1 MFKNIITPSLPRERF
16 LRPLYF
22 YVSLY
27 RNEVYTVVIITKNKI
42 IKRIVIITFI
52 LRLYGVILR

>member
-1 MFKNIITPSLPRERF
+1 MFKNIITPSLPREKF

-22 YVSLY
+22 YGSLY
-27 RNEVYTVVIITKNKI
+27 RNEAYMVVIITKNEI
-42 IKRIVIITFI
+42 IVKTAIITCI